1 MTLQARRS
9 RPRLATLRHASA
21 LRDQVRTWRRAGE
34 TVGLVPTMGALHA
47 GHLALVARARAECD
61 RVVATLFVNPKQFND
76 PADLDS
82 YPADAAGDAA
92 GFAEAGVDLLFAP
105 AVSEMYP
112 DGFSTVVSVT
122 GLTDCLCGA
131 ARPGHFD
138 GVATVVAKLF
148 NQAPADRAYF
158 GEKDY
163 QQLLVVRRMARDLD
177 LPIHIVTVATVRA
190 ADGLALSSRNSGL
203 SPDQRRIAPRLY
215 ETLAALAARLAGGTV
230 VAPGPAPA
238 LAPTLAPALAPTAA
252 SELARGRE
260 DLARAGFDS
269 VDYLD
274 LRDGE
279 TLAALD
285 RNAPGARLFAAAELG
300 DIRLIDN
307 IPVAGNGPAHEK
319 GRDF

>member
-1 MTLQARRS
+1 MALQARRS
-9 RPRLATLRHASA
+9 RPKLAILRGAEA
-21 LRDQVRTWRRAGE
+21 VRGQVMAWRGAGE

-76 PADLDS
+76 SDDLDS
-82 YPADAAGDAA
+82 YPVDEADDAA
-92 GFAEAGVDLLFAP
+92 GFARAGVDLMFAP
-105 AVSEMYP
+105 PVSEMYP
-112 DGFSTVVSVT
+112 DGFATAVSVA

-148 NQAPADRAYF
+148 NQIPADRAYF

-177 LPIHIVTVATVRA
+177 LAIHIVTVPTVRE
-190 ADGLALSSRNSGL
+190 ADGLALSSRNRGL
-203 SPDQRRIAPRLY
+203 TPAQRTIAPRLY
-215 ETLAALAARLAGGTV
+215 ETLVALAADLAG
-230 VAPGPAPA
+230 APGAAPGAAKAAGPA
-238 LAPTLAPALAPTAA
+238 
-252 SELARGRE
+252 LARGRD
-260 DLARAGFDS
+260 DLARAGFERI
-269 VDYLD
+269 DYLD

-279 TLAALD
+279 TLAARD
-285 RNAPGARLFAAAELG
+285 RAAPGARLFAAAWLG

-307 IPVAGNGPAHEK
+307 IAIG
-319 GRDF
+319 

>member
-1 MTLQARRS
+1 MTLQARQTQP
-9 RPRLATLRHASA
+9 RPATLRRAEAVRS
-21 LRDQVRTWRRAGE
+21 QVMAWRGAGE

-82 YPADAAGDAA
+82 YPADEADDAA
-92 GFAEAGVDLLFAP
+92 RFAEAGVDLLFAP

-112 DGFSTVVSVT
+112 DGFATAVSVAD
-122 GLTDCLCGA
+122 LTDCLCGA

-177 LPIHIVTVATVRA
+177 LPIHIVTVPTVRE
-190 ADGLALSSRNSGL
+190 ADGLALSSRNRGL
-203 SPDQRRIAPRLY
+203 TSDQRRVAARLY
-215 ETLAALAARLAGGTV
+215 ETLAALAAKLADG
-230 VAPGPAPA
+230 
-238 LAPTLAPALAPTAA
+238 TLAAP
-252 SELARGRE
+252 ELARGRD
-260 DLARAGFDS
+260 DLARAGFDR

-274 LRDGE
+274 LRDGA

-285 RNAPGARLFAAAELG
+285 RAAPGARLFVAAELG

-307 IPVAGNGPAHEK
+307 ISLG
-319 GRDF
+319 

>member
-1 MTLQARRS
+1 MSPTAARS
-9 RPRLATLRHASA
+9 SSARLATTLREITE
-21 LRDQVRTWRRAGE
+21 LRAQVMAWRRAGE
-34 TVGLVPTMGALHA
+34 TVGLVPTMGAVHA

-76 PADLDS
+76 LDDLDS
-82 YPADAAGDAA
+82 YPVDEADDAAQ
-92 GFAEAGVDLLFAP
+92 FAEAGVDLLFAP

-112 DGFSTVVSVT
+112 AGFSTAVSVA
-122 GLTDCLCGA
+122 GLTGCLCGA
-131 ARPGHFD
+131 ARPDHFD

-163 QQLLVVRRMARDLD
+163 QQFLVVRRMACDLD
-177 LPIHIVTVATVRA
+177 LPIRLVAVATVRE
-190 ADGLALSSRNSGL
+190 ADGLALSSRNRGL
-203 SPDQRRIAPRLY
+203 TPAQRRVAPRLY
-215 ETLAALAARLAGGTV
+215 EMLSALAARVAGG
-230 VAPGPAPA
+230 AAAAPA
-238 LAPTLAPALAPTAA
+238 LA
-252 SELARGRE
+252 RGRD
-260 DLARAGFDS
+260 DLARAGFER

-285 RNAPGARLFAAAELG
+285 RAAPGARLFAAAWLG

-307 IPVAGNGPAHEK
+307 ISVS
-319 GRDF
+319 

>member
-1 MTLQARRS
+1 MTLQARQTQS
-9 RPRLATLRHASA
+9 RLATLRRAEA
-21 LRDQVRTWRRAGE
+21 VRGQVMAWRRAGE

-76 PADLDS
+76 AADLDS
-82 YPADAAGDAA
+82 YPVDEADDAAR
-92 GFAEAGVDLLFAP
+92 FAEAGVDLLFAP

-112 DGFSTVVSVT
+112 DGFATAVSVA

-131 ARPGHFD
+131 TRPGHFD

-177 LPIHIVTVATVRA
+177 LPIHIVTVPTVRE
-190 ADGLALSSRNSGL
+190 ADGLALSSRNRGL
-203 SPDQRRIAPRLY
+203 TSDQRRVAARLY
-215 ETLAALAARLAGGTV
+215 ATLAALAATLADGRLA
-230 VAPGPAPA
+230 AP
-238 LAPTLAPALAPTAA
+238 
-252 SELARGRE
+252 ELTRGRD
-260 DLARAGFDS
+260 DLARAGFDR

-274 LRDGE
+274 LRDGA

-285 RNAPGARLFAAAELG
+285 RAAPGARLFAAAELG

-307 IPVAGNGPAHEK
+307 ISLG
-319 GRDF
+319 

>member
-1 MTLQARRS
+1 MAVQA
-9 RPRLATLRHASA
+9 PQIPPKLAILRGAEA
-21 LRDQVRTWRRAGE
+21 VRGQVMAWRRAGE

-76 PADLDS
+76 AADLDS
-82 YPADAAGDAA
+82 YPADEADDAA
-92 GFAEAGVDLLFAP
+92 RFAEAGVDLLFAP

-112 DGFSTVVSVT
+112 DGFATAVSVA

-131 ARPGHFD
+131 TRPGHFD

-177 LPIHIVTVATVRA
+177 LPIHIVTVSTVRE
-190 ADGLALSSRNSGL
+190 ADGLALSSRNRGL
-203 SPDQRRIAPRLY
+203 TSDQRRVAARLY
-215 ETLAALAARLAGGTV
+215 ATLAALAATLADGRLA
-230 VAPGPAPA
+230 AP
-238 LAPTLAPALAPTAA
+238 
-252 SELARGRE
+252 ELTRGRD
-260 DLARAGFDS
+260 DLARAGFDR

-274 LRDGE
+274 LRDGA

-285 RNAPGARLFAAAELG
+285 RAAPGARLFAAAEIC

-307 IPVAGNGPAHEK
+307 ISLG
-319 GRDF
+319 

>member
-1 MTLQARRS
+1 MSPTAARS
-9 RPRLATLRHASA
+9 RSAQLATPLRKITE
-21 LRDQVRTWRRAGE
+21 LRGQMAAWRAAGE
-34 TVGLVPTMGALHA
+34 TIGLVATMGALHA

-82 YPADAAGDAA
+82 YPADEADDAA
-92 GFAEAGVDLLFAP
+92 RFAEAGVDLLFAP

-112 DGFSTVVSVT
+112 DGFATAVSVA

-138 GVATVVAKLF
+138 GVATLVAKLF

-163 QQLLVVRRMARDLD
+163 QQLLVVRRMARYLD
-177 LPIHIVTVATVRA
+177 LPIRVVAVPTVRE
-190 ADGLALSSRNSGL
+190 ADGLALSSRNRGL
-203 SPDQRRIAPRLY
+203 TPDQRRAAPRLY

-230 VAPGPAPA
+230 AAP
-238 LAPTLAPALAPTAA
+238 
-252 SELARGRE
+252 ELARGRD
-260 DLARAGFDS
+260 DLARAGFDR

-274 LRDGE
+274 LRDGG

-285 RNAPGARLFAAAELG
+285 RAAPGARLFAAAELG

-307 IPVAGNGPAHEK
+307 LAVA
-319 GRDF
+319 

>member
-1 MTLQARRS
+1 MTPPGQQTQPPLT
-9 RPRLATLRHASA
+9 TLRRAEA
-21 LRDQVRTWRRAGE
+21 LRGQVMAWRRAGE
-34 TVGLVPTMGALHA
+34 TVGLVATMGAVHA

-76 PADLDS
+76 QADLDS
-82 YPADAAGDAA
+82 YPVDEADDAAR
-92 GFAEAGVDLLFAP
+92 FAEAGVDLLFAP
-105 AVSEMYP
+105 PVSEMYP
-112 DGFSTVVSVT
+112 DGFATAVSVA

-148 NQAPADRAYF
+148 NQVPADRAYF

-177 LPIHIVTVATVRA
+177 LPIRVVAVPTLRA
-190 ADGLALSSRNSGL
+190 ADGVALSSRNRGL
-203 SPDQRRIAPRLY
+203 TPDQRRIAPRLY
-215 ETLAALAARLAGGTV
+215 QIIAALSARLTDGAAA
-230 VAPGPAPA
+230 APV
-238 LAPTLAPALAPTAA
+238 
-252 SELARGRE
+252 LARGRE
-260 DLARAGFDS
+260 DLARAGFERL
-269 VDYLD
+269 DYLD

-285 RNAPGARLFAAAELG
+285 RAMPGARLFASVWLG

-307 IPVAGNGPAHEK
+307 ISVG
-319 GRDF
+319 

>member
-1 MTLQARRS
+1 MTLRRPKTQ
-9 RPRLATLRHASA
+9 PRLATLRRAEA
-21 LRDQVRTWRRAGE
+21 LRGQVMAWRRAGE
-34 TVGLVPTMGALHA
+34 TVGLVATMGAVHA

-82 YPADAAGDAA
+82 YPADEADDAA
-92 GFAEAGVDLLFAP
+92 RFAEAGVDLLFAP

-112 DGFSTVVSVT
+112 EGFATAVSVA

-131 ARPGHFD
+131 ARPDHFD

-148 NQAPADRAYF
+148 NQVPADRAYF

-177 LPIHIVTVATVRA
+177 LPIRVVAVPTVRA
-190 ADGLALSSRNSGL
+190 ADGVALSSRNRGL
-203 SPDQRRIAPRLY
+203 TPDQRRVAPRLY
-215 ETLAALAARLAGGTV
+215 QTLAALAAKLAGGAAA
-230 VAPGPAPA
+230 APV
-238 LAPTLAPALAPTAA
+238 
-252 SELARGRE
+252 LARGRD
-260 DLARAGFDS
+260 DLARAGFEP

-285 RNAPGARLFAAAELG
+285 QAGPGARLFAAAWLG

-307 IPVAGNGPAHEK
+307 ISV
-319 GRDF
+319 D

>member
-1 MTLQARRS
+1 MALRRRQAQ
-9 RPRLATLRHASA
+9 PRLATLRRAEV
-21 LRDQVRTWRRAGE
+21 LRGQVMAWRRAGE

-76 PADLDS
+76 QADLDS
-82 YPADAAGDAA
+82 YPADEADDAA

-112 DGFSTVVSVT
+112 AGFATAVSVA

-177 LPIHIVTVATVRA
+177 LPIRVVAVPTVRE
-190 ADGLALSSRNSGL
+190 ADGLALSSRNRGL
-203 SPDQRRIAPRLY
+203 TPDQRRLAPRLY
-215 ETLAALAARLAGGTV
+215 ETLTALAAKLAGGAAA
-230 VAPGPAPA
+230 AP
-238 LAPTLAPALAPTAA
+238 
-252 SELARGRE
+252 ELARGLA
-260 DLARAGFDS
+260 DLARAGFEQ

-285 RNAPGARLFAAAELG
+285 RAAPGARLFAAAELG
-300 DIRLIDN
+300 NIRLIDN
-307 IPVAGNGPAHEK
+307 ISVG
-319 GRDF
+319 

>member
-1 MTLQARRS
+1 MTQQGQQTQ
-9 RPRLATLRHASA
+9 PQLATLRRAEA
-21 LRDQVRTWRRAGE
+21 LRGQVMAWRRAGE
-34 TVGLVPTMGALHA
+34 TVGLVATMGAVHA

-76 PADLDS
+76 QADLDS
-82 YPADAAGDAA
+82 YPVDEADDAAR
-92 GFAEAGVDLLFAP
+92 FAEAGVDLLFAP

-112 DGFSTVVSVT
+112 DGFATAVSVA

-131 ARPGHFD
+131 ARPDHFD

-177 LPIHIVTVATVRA
+177 LPIRIVAVPTVRE
-190 ADGLALSSRNSGL
+190 ADGVALSSRNRGL
-203 SPDQRRIAPRLY
+203 TPDQRRVAPRLY
-215 ETLAALAARLAGGTV
+215 ETLTALAARLAGGA
-230 VAPGPAPA
+230 VAAPV
-238 LAPTLAPALAPTAA
+238 
-252 SELARGRE
+252 LARGRD
-260 DLARAGFDS
+260 DLLRAGFER

-279 TLAALD
+279 TLAALEGAPLD
-285 RNAPGARLFAAAELG
+285 RTGPGARLFAAAWLG

-307 IPVAGNGPAHEK
+307 ISV
-319 GRDF
+319 D

>member
-1 MTLQARRS
+1 MTLQARTQ
-9 RPRLATLRHASA
+9 PQLATLRRAEA
-21 LRDQVRTWRRAGE
+21 LRGQVMAWRRAGE

-76 PADLDS
+76 PADLNS
-82 YPADAAGDAA
+82 YPVDETDDAAR
-92 GFAEAGVDLLFAP
+92 FAEAGVDLLFAP

-112 DGFSTVVSVT
+112 AGFATAVSVA

-138 GVATVVAKLF
+138 GVSTVVAKLF

-163 QQLLVVRRMARDLD
+163 QQLLVVRRMASDLD
-177 LPIHIVTVATVRA
+177 LAIRVVAVPTVRE
-190 ADGLALSSRNSGL
+190 ADGLALSSRNRGL
-203 SPDQRRIAPRLY
+203 TPDQRRVAVRLY
-215 ETLAALAARLAGGTV
+215 ETLAALAARLARGGAA
-230 VAPGPAPA
+230 AP
-238 LAPTLAPALAPTAA
+238 
-252 SELARGRE
+252 ELARGRE
-260 DLARAGFDS
+260 DLDCAGFDR

-279 TLAALD
+279 TLAARD
-285 RNAPGARLFAAAELG
+285 RAAPGARLFAAAELG
-300 DIRLIDN
+300 GIRLIDN
-307 IPVAGNGPAHEK
+307 LSVG
-319 GRDF
+319 

>member
-1 MTLQARRS
+1 MTLQARQPQ
-9 RPRLATLRHASA
+9 PRLATLRRAEA
-21 LRDQVRTWRRAGE
+21 LRAELAAWRLVGE
-34 TVGLVPTMGALHA
+34 SVGLVPTMGAVHA

-76 PADLDS
+76 LADLDS
-82 YPADAAGDAA
+82 YPTDEEDDAAR
-92 GFAEAGVDLLFAP
+92 FAEAGVDLLFAP

-112 DGFSTVVSVT
+112 EGFATAVSVA

-131 ARPGHFD
+131 ARPDHFD

-148 NQAPADRAYF
+148 NQVPADRSYF

-177 LPIHIVTVATVRA
+177 LPIRVVAVATVRE
-190 ADGLALSSRNSGL
+190 ADGLALSSRNRGL
-203 SPDQRRIAPRLY
+203 TPDQRRVAPRLY
-215 ETLAALAARLAGGTV
+215 ETLAALAAR
-230 VAPGPAPA
+230 VAHGVAAAP
-238 LAPTLAPALAPTAA
+238 
-252 SELARGRE
+252 ELARGRDE
-260 DLARAGFDS
+260 LARAGFER

-285 RNAPGARLFAAAELG
+285 RAAPGARLFVAAWLG
-300 DIRLIDN
+300 DVRLIDN
-307 IPVAGNGPAHEK
+307 ILV
-319 GRDF
+319 D

>member
-1 MTLQARRS
+1 MAFQAH
-9 RPRLATLRHASA
+9 PAQPHLAILRGVEA
-21 LRDQVRTWRRAGE
+21 LRGQVTTWRRAGE

-47 GHLALVARARAECD
+47 GHLALVARARTECD

-82 YPADAAGDAA
+82 YPADEADDAA
-92 GFAEAGVDLLFAP
+92 RFAEAGVDLLFAP
-105 AVSEMYP
+105 PVSEMYP
-112 DGFSTVVSVT
+112 AGFATAVSVA

-177 LPIHIVTVATVRA
+177 LPIRIVTVPTVRE
-190 ADGLALSSRNSGL
+190 ADGLALSSRNRGL
-203 SPDQRRIAPRLY
+203 TPDQRRVAPRLY
-215 ETLAALAARLAGGTV
+215 QTLT
-230 VAPGPAPA
+230 
-238 LAPTLAPALAPTAA
+238 TLAPRLSGGAPAA
-252 SELARGRE
+252 SELAQARD
-260 DLARAGFDS
+260 DLARAGFDC

-279 TLAALD
+279 TLAVRD
-285 RNAPGARLFAAAELG
+285 RAAPGARLFAAAELG

-307 IPVAGNGPAHEK
+307 ISVG
-319 GRDF
+319 

>member
-1 MTLQARRS
+1 MTLQARQTG
-9 RPRLATLRHASA
+9 PELATLRRAEA
-21 LRDQVRTWRRAGE
+21 LRDRVMAWRRAGQ

-61 RVVATLFVNPKQFND
+61 RVVATLFVNPKQFD
-76 PADLDS
+76 DAADLNS
-82 YPADAAGDAA
+82 YPADEADDAA
-92 GFAEAGVDLLFAP
+92 RFAEAGVDLLFAP

-112 DGFSTVVSVT
+112 DGFATAVSVA

-177 LPIHIVTVATVRA
+177 LPIHVVAVATVRE
-190 ADGLALSSRNSGL
+190 ADGLALSSRNRGL
-203 SPDQRRIAPRLY
+203 TPDQRRLAPRLY
-215 ETLAALAARLAGGTV
+215 QTLAALAAGLAGGAAA
-230 VAPGPAPA
+230 AP
-238 LAPTLAPALAPTAA
+238 
-252 SELARGRE
+252 ELARGRE
-260 DLARAGFDS
+260 DLEGAGFER

-285 RNAPGARLFAAAELG
+285 RAAPGARLFAAAELG

-307 IPVAGNGPAHEK
+307 ISAG
-319 GRDF
+319 

>member
-1 MTLQARRS
+1 MTLQARQTQ
-9 RPRLATLRHASA
+9 PTLATLRRAEAVRS
-21 LRDQVRTWRRAGE
+21 QVMAWRRTGE

-76 PADLDS
+76 PADLDG
-82 YPADAAGDAA
+82 YPADEADDAA
-92 GFAEAGVDLLFAP
+92 RFAEAGVDLLFAP

-112 DGFSTVVSVT
+112 DGFATAVSVA

-131 ARPGHFD
+131 TRPGHFD

-177 LPIHIVTVATVRA
+177 LPIHIVTVPTVRE
-190 ADGLALSSRNSGL
+190 ADGLALSSRNRGL
-203 SPDQRRIAPRLY
+203 TSDQRRVAARLY
-215 ETLAALAARLAGGTV
+215 ATLAALAATLADGRLA
-230 VAPGPAPA
+230 AP
-238 LAPTLAPALAPTAA
+238 
-252 SELARGRE
+252 ELTRGRD
-260 DLARAGFDS
+260 DLARAGFDR

-274 LRDGE
+274 LRDGA

-285 RNAPGARLFAAAELG
+285 RAAPGARLFAAAELG

-307 IPVAGNGPAHEK
+307 ISLG
-319 GRDF
+319 